1 MAPQLL
7 PSRFR
12 LSQSGPAAT
21 GALLAGLLLGGVALP
36 SPGLARPVCRF
47 LMPIGGSGEP
57 TVQKR
62 ISADRLVG
70 RTNWNTDF
78 AVDRSYRS
86 YRVNFQS
93 VSTDRGTFPLAVFL
107 RFTDGSNLQVVN
119 DTLTL
124 EPQQERRLGPF
135 LAVPGKRTSLVNVR
149 VGSSAMPAATGF
161 SYRVSV
167 EGCE

>member
-1 MAPQLL
+1 MAPPPF

-12 LSQSGPAAT
+12 LTQSGPAAA
-21 GALLAGLLLGGVALP
+21 GAILAGLLLGGVALP
-36 SPGLARPVCRF
+36 SPGLAQPVCRF

-124 EPQQERRLGPF
+124 EPQQQRRLGPF
-135 LAVPGKRTSLVNVR
+135 PAVPGKRTSLVNVR

>member
-1 MAPQLL
+1 MAPPLL

-12 LSQSGPAAT
+12 LSQSGPAAA
-21 GALLAGLLLGGVALP
+21 GAILAGLLLGGVALP
-36 SPGLARPVCRF
+36 SPGLAQPVCRF